1 MGLES
6 TATVTRVNGSPLRV
20 LLVTNMFPSARH
32 PSYGIFVAEQVR
44 SLREA
49 GLDVEVFFF
58 SPRETRLN
66 YGLVLPRLVRT
77 LRSKRYDLLH
87 THHTYSLLLVEL
99 ARRLAR
105 TPIPVVVTNHE
116 GEALDA
122 VKETRTWHPTSK
134 LRHSLAIK
142 RFAAQRA
149 DFTIFVSRQLSA
161 AISQSIPHDVIPCG
175 VDLGLFRPLD
185 RQACRER
192 LGLPR
197 DAVVIFFPNNP
208 RGRGKKFTL
217 VEDTFNIVHAR
228 VPGSILVS
236 AGGIPYDVM
245 PIYYNAA
252 DVVLQASY
260 YEASPT
266 VVKET
271 LACEVPLVSTD
282 SGDTREIVEGVPYCF
297 VCRDDPRDMAD
308 RTLMCLNRRATG
320 GRERLVQRE
329 LGLSQVARRVIRVY
343 QQVAA
348 GTEPAHSHPG
358 LNSEIGQSAS

>member
-1 MGLES
+1 MGLEN
-6 TATVTRVNGSPLRV
+6 TATVPTVNGSPLRV

-66 YGLVLPRLVRT
+66 YGLVLPRLVRA
-77 LRSKRYDLLH
+77 LRSKRHDVLH

-134 LRHSLAIK
+134 LRHSLAVK

-161 AISQSIPHDVIPCG
+161 AISQRVPHDVIPCG

-192 LGLPR
+192 LGFPR
-197 DAVVIFFPNNP
+197 NAVVVFFPNNP

-217 VEDTFNIVHAR
+217 VEETFRIVSAR
-228 VPGSILVS
+228 VPEAILVTAGSIPN
-236 AGGIPYDVM
+236 GVM

-297 VCRDDPRDMAD
+297 VCRDDPLDLANHI
-308 RTLMCLNRRATG
+308 LLCLNQRATG
-320 GRERLVQRE
+320 GREQLVQRE
-329 LGLSQVARRVIRVY
+329 LGLDQVARRVIRVY
-343 QQVAA
+343 QRVTA
-348 GTEPAHSHPG
+348 GAETAHLPPRLS
-358 LNSEIGQSAS
+358 SDMSQTAS